1 MPKLIRGI
9 IYLRTSPSGKYYVG
23 QTIDENRRN
32 NEWSNLKRPYSGGV
46 IDTARKKYGPENF
59 KYEILFEI
67 KSSNIEE
74 VNIVLND
81 RELYFI
87 DKYNST
93 DLNCGYNLA
102 LGNKYMYGKGILS
115 RQYYVNKSVVQ
126 LTPSGKFIKLWVD
139 IYEICY
145 KLKLNSSNIL
155 RCCKGYNKSS
165 GGYRWIFEDEYS
177 LLDSTCISTKDRNVY
192 GVVQLD
198 LEGNP
203 IKFWKSPRE
212 AEKELGINYKGGI
225 GEVCKQGSRKT
236 CGGFRWVSKIDFDL
250 GNYDKDLQL
259 TKRTKS
265 ILQYSIDGKFI
276 KEFDSAEQA
285 EDELKTITQSKIREV
300 CNLDNKYCKSAGGF
314 RWIYKED
321 AKKMSKEELLNYVTS
336 PICKYIPRSIVQFD
350 LEGNIIKI
358 WDNPLDIDKTEL
370 SRTYILKACNDNNR
384 NGNFYKGYRWMY
396 KDDFESLNKSKLDP
410 ISAVKRNLSK
420 EERKIIQL
428 DLKGNVM
435 KIWDNIASIIKTPNL
450 ISCSRASFTYILK
463 GENSYRCSNYIWR
476 RYSEYLEEEKD
487 KNFKHNNIKQHY
499 NKKDVVVTDLYGKI
513 LFIGN
518 CRDAYIF
525 IYGKDKVVKKTSEY
539 FTIVNRSTITNKKFI
554 CFKIEDID
562 LFFKKLKNIVLIV
575 NQDLKSIVKAFPS
588 ISSAFRTDI
597 VPKFY
602 EQGVMNC
609 IKNKTIGNN
618 GYYYFSGQDA
628 IDFLKKLGYIDGI
641 YDLIKKVNS

>member
-1 MPKLIRGI
+1 
-9 IYLRTSPSGKYYVG
+9 
-23 QTIDENRRN
+23 
-32 NEWSNLKRPYSGGV
+32 
-46 IDTARKKYGPENF
+46 
-59 KYEILFEI
+59 
-67 KSSNIEE
+67 
-74 VNIVLND
+74 
-81 RELYFI
+81 
-87 DKYNST
+87 
-93 DLNCGYNLA
+93 
-102 LGNKYMYGKGILS
+102 
-115 RQYYVNKSVVQ
+115 
-126 LTPSGKFIKLWVD
+126 
-139 IYEICY
+139 
-145 KLKLNSSNIL
+145 
-155 RCCKGYNKSS
+155 
-165 GGYRWIFEDEYS
+165 
-177 LLDSTCISTKDRNVY
+177 
-192 GVVQLD
+192 
-198 LEGNP
+198 
-203 IKFWKSPRE
+203 
-212 AEKELGINYKGGI
+212 
-225 GEVCKQGSRKT
+225 
-236 CGGFRWVSKIDFDL
+236 
-250 GNYDKDLQL
+250 
-259 TKRTKS
+259 
-265 ILQYSIDGKFI
+265 
-276 KEFDSAEQA
+276 
-285 EDELKTITQSKIREV
+285 
-300 CNLDNKYCKSAGGF
+300 
-314 RWIYKED
+314 
-321 AKKMSKEELLNYVTS
+321 MSKEELLNYVTS
-336 PICKYIPRSIVQFD
+336 PIHEYIPRSIIQFD

-358 WDNPLDIDKTEL
+358 WDNSLDIDKTEL

-428 DLKGNVM
+428 DLKGNIM

-463 GENSYRCSNYIWR
+463 GENSYRCSDYIWR